1 MQGAILIFYIIFLI
15 IAFAI
20 SCIKVCKKEVIK
32 KDENKKPIIS
42 TVLKS
47 VSVNERDDLKKIKG
61 IGIKIENLLNSLG
74 IYTYEQIASWN
85 KKDIEKIDSYL
96 KFPGRIERD
105 QWVLQ
110 AKKLLEKKSKLQ

>member
-1 MQGAILIFYIIFLI
+1 MQEVILIFYIIFLI

-20 SCIKVCKKEVIK
+20 SCIKVCKKEAIK
-32 KDENKKPIIS
+32 KDENKKPVIS
-42 TVLKS
+42 TALKG
-47 VSVNERDDLKKIKG
+47 VNERDDLKKIKG

-105 QWVLQ
+105 QWILQ